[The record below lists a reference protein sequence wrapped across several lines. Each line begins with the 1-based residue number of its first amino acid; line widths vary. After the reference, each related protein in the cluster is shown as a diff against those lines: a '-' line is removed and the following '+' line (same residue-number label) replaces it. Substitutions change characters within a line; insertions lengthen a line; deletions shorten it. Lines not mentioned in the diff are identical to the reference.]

1 MDNKEG
7 FGVSR
12 KIRDGKIDDF
22 LFQAGTLMFL
32 LKEPNVDDKLPQK
45 DDFFWFSEVVKSKTK
60 SADSYYEDDFG
71 KLEPKNI
78 AAARRAQSKY
88 YNFLNAICEKLNF
101 CIRQCS
107 YVNLNP
113 IGGGKKQS
121 KEYDKLV
128 EEFFPEKKKQIAN
141 LAPKA
146 IICCRTYE
154 KFIKNLRTEEI
165 VKQLDN
171 GNGAIVKI
179 EGKVFMMIKTK
190 HPANRHVSND
200 NAIKQIVDTYQQL
213 MRL

>member
-1 MDNKEG
+1 MDNKES

-45 DDFFWFSEVVKSKTK
+45 DDFFWFSEVVKAKTESK
-60 SADSYYEDDFG
+60 SNYYE
-71 KLEPKNI
+71 KEI
-78 AAARRAQSKY
+78 ASASAKRAQSKY

-146 IICCRTYE
+146 IICYGTYE
-154 KFIKNLRTEEI
+154 KFKENLCTEEI
-165 VKQLDN
+165 IKHLDN